1 MIKYIDKCVLECE
14 ILTLKY
20 KDNILITVLYSTV
33 IDRRR
38 ECLRRLKV
46 LLRR

>member
-1 MIKYIDKCVLECE
+1 MIININKLVLQCE

-20 KDNILITVLYSTV
+20 KDNIFITVLYNTV